1 MRIRLG
7 VGPRRPNLNPTILA
21 LLLRQHRR
29 DNLRSRLCRPRQTPN
44 IEARTSINATRRRT
58 QKFNSRRASQQTG
71 YGGSAYRYRD
81 SSGAGVRSDKVSMLY
96 FMLQFMKKSSLN
108 PNSLFQKPNI
118 PDIQNISAKRR
129 RTRPS
134 NAIPQRCVIKKK
146 INVLVIIKHLT
157 LFVIILST
165 SHHHS
170 SNY

>member
-96 FMLQFMKKSSLN
+96 FMLQFMKKNHLLTQTPYSRN
-108 PNSLFQKPNI
+108 RTFQIFKT
-118 PDIQNISAKRR
+118 SALKGEGLDPAMQFLSDALSKR
-129 RTRPS
+129 
-134 NAIPQRCVIKKK
+134 K
-146 INVLVIIKHLT
+146 
-157 LFVIILST
+157 
-165 SHHHS
+165 
-170 SNY
+170 